1 MPLINCLDC
10 NNEISDL
17 APSCPHCGRPNKV
30 APRIP
35 SGDPVS
41 REDAILNHS
50 AEVVK
55 TACLAAG
62 KALKLTL
69 KSEKPSLLFYGGTF
83 KYSESWIRIEI
94 EAIDSNSSKIRYS
107 ADNPSNIIGN
117 PWKKLL
123 RNFKEELSRRLYT
136 SRS

>member
-1 MPLINCLDC
+1 LPLIKCPDC
-10 NNEISDL
+10 DREISDL
-17 APSCPHCGRPNKV
+17 APSCPHCGRPIKV

-35 SGDPVS
+35 TGDPSS
-41 REDAILNHS
+41 REEARLNHS
-50 AEVVK
+50 AEAV
-55 TACLAAG
+55 TLACLVAG
-62 KALKLTL
+62 KVLKLTL
-69 KSEKPSLLFYGGTF
+69 KSEKPSLLFYGGYF

-123 RNFKEELSRRLYT
+123 RNFKEELSKLL
-136 SRS
+136 